1 MSEDV
6 QGASSVEESAQTIKN
21 GAEFVRHWMTAL
33 DLASSEEK
41 DWRKGADKAV
51 AVYRTGNGDGK
62 TESADRTFNILHAN
76 VETMLPALY
85 NSTPV
90 PDVRRRY
97 LDDDKAGKHVADMLE
112 RALSFSIDS
121 YDFDSAIHATLSDLE
136 LAGRGTVRVRYVPYM
151 SGEGEEQTVAYH
163 EVPCEPVYWQHFRH
177 GPARQWADVPWVA
190 FELFLTRDQLRELS
204 PKLAEKVRLD
214 CEVGEQKD
222 KGDGNNPIDA
232 FKRARVWEI
241 WDKDSRQ
248 VIP

>member
-90 PDVRRRY
+90 PDVRRLPGRVPESCRP
-97 LDDDKAGKHVADMLE
+97 AVSRTAE
-112 RALSFSIDS
+112 R
-121 YDFDSAIHATLSDLE
+121 LSDLRSAT
-136 LAGRGTVRVRYVPYM
+136 LAGR
-151 SGEGEEQTVAYH
+151 
-163 EVPCEPVYWQHFRH
+163 
-177 GPARQWADVPWVA
+177 
-190 FELFLTRDQLRELS
+190 
-204 PKLAEKVRLD
+204 
-214 CEVGEQKD
+214 
-222 KGDGNNPIDA
+222 
-232 FKRARVWEI
+232 
-241 WDKDSRQ
+241 
-248 VIP
+248 